1 MHVDDSTEVVATPV
15 RDRKRKRKGR
25 DKLFSN
31 SKQLTASRMR
41 QAEERRRRVEG
52 FGGTVKALS
61 KDFAKLPVIAV
72 PRVAKGGGLCETS
85 PSQCVTP
92 LQQSIPLTIPECL
105 EVRVL
110 IVDIIS
116 LCALALAA
124 RYKKGEKLH
133 AQSLCAPSWCS

>member
-1 MHVDDSTEVVATPV
+1 
-15 RDRKRKRKGR
+15 
-25 DKLFSN
+25 
-31 SKQLTASRMR
+31 
-41 QAEERRRRVEG
+41 
-52 FGGTVKALS
+52 
-61 KDFAKLPVIAV
+61 
-72 PRVAKGGGLCETS
+72 
-85 PSQCVTP
+85 VTP